1 MNEIEKICK
10 EIQCPHFIVWNFG
23 YGDCISCKLQGESYN
38 IESVAD
44 DCPYKVSLINLKN
57 NRMDKLEYIPGDLAF
72 HYIPKTIIKK
82 YVKVYVCSTQNV
94 LSLEDMDG
102 KLYDYIG
109 ELYPIPLTPE
119 ILEKNGWKKEV
130 MSRGVKNSHLVYTKP
145 DIEEYGYFPIYIEK
159 GIGDEFDVY
168 PFTGNNVCTQI
179 AYIKY
184 VHQLQHLLFGLGL
197 NSEMEV

>member
-1 MNEIEKICK
+1 MVI
-10 EIQCPHFIVWNFG
+10 NFNP
-23 YGDCISCKLQGESYN
+23 K
-38 IESVAD
+38 
-44 DCPYKVSLINLKN
+44 
-57 NRMDKLEYIPGDLAF
+57 YIPGDIVYS
-72 HYIPKTIIKK
+72 HKKEIIRITSSYLKGTK
-82 YVKVYVCSTQNV
+82 LFYYRDGENGWIR
-94 LSLEDMDG
+94 EDAI
-102 KLYDYIG
+102 K
-109 ELYPIPLTPE
+109 PIPLTPE

-130 MSRGVKNSHLVYTKP
+130 MSRGVKNSHCVYTKP

-184 VHQLQHLLFGLGL
+184 VHQLQHLLFGLEL

>member
-1 MNEIEKICK
+1 
-10 EIQCPHFIVWNFG
+10 
-23 YGDCISCKLQGESYN
+23 
-38 IESVAD
+38 
-44 DCPYKVSLINLKN
+44 
-57 NRMDKLEYIPGDLAF
+57 MDKLYIPGDLAF
-72 HYIPKTIIKK
+72 HYIPKTTIKK
-82 YVKVYVCSTQNV
+82 YVKVYVCSINNA

-119 ILEKNGWKKEV
+119 ILEKNGWVKEV
-130 MSRGVKNSHLVYTKP
+130 MSRGVKNSHWVYTKP

-168 PFTGNNVCTQI
+168 PFTDNNVCKQI

-184 VHQLQHLLFGLGL
+184 VHELQHLLFGL
-197 NSEMEV
+197 SIDHEMEV